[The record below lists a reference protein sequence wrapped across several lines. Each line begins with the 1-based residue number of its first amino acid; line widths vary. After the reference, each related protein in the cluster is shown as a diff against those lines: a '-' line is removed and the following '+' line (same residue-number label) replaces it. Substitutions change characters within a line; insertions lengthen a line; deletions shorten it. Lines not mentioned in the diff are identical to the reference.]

1 MTEPLKPSRAAD
13 RAAIPLRDAA
23 AARERGWW
31 RRVPACCGR
40 RARCSSP
47 CARTTRRTSWR
58 EPKPVL
64 ALVILA
70 GIGAIL
76 LTPEWGSLLDDW
88 RIDTTVAAVFTFLG
102 GGMYGAA
109 GYFLLGLVVYVGAR
123 GMGGEL
129 SFRQSRQAI
138 AFAAAPARALRPD
151 RDPGDRAPR
160 RRGLLPRV
168 PARHGR
174 DRDPGDRGRFRSL
187 GGGARRR
194 RAPDHASPRVARGR
208 RSGAA
213 RQPWWSRRSRCYRA
227 CCSSSVCS
235 NSASSSSGI
244 AYVWTSSGKRRSR
257 TSSTYAASAV
267 AIWSARSA

>member
-1 MTEPLKPSRAAD
+1 MTEPLKPAPAAD

-31 RRVPACCGR
+31 RRVPRMLWAPR
-40 RARCSSP
+40 EVLVALREDDEEDVVARA
-47 CARTTRRTSWR
+47 
-58 EPKPVL
+58 EPVL

-102 GGMYGAA
+102 GGMYGAV

-138 AFAAAPARALRPD
+138 AFAAAPLALF
-151 RDPGDRAPR
+151 API
-160 RRGLLPRV
+160 GILAIVLLAGEDYFHEFLHGTGETAIRV
-168 PARHGR
+168 I
-174 DRDPGDRGRFRSL
+174 
-187 GGGARRR
+187 
-194 RAPDHASPRVARGR
+194 
-208 RSGAA
+208 GAA
-213 RQPWWSRRSRCYRA
+213 FGLW
-227 CCSSSVCS
+227 
-235 NSASSSSGI
+235 
-244 AYVWTSSGKRRSR
+244 
-257 TSSTYAASAV
+257 AAALVVAGLRITHRLAWLGVAGAV
-267 AIWSARSA
+267 LLAAVVVAAFAVLPGVL